1 MSISTIQSG
10 MASVSQMNHGGTS
23 SLNPKVNGAVG
34 QGTDAYTVEIS
45 QEAKTAEELMA
56 EAAEGAGGAGGGA
69 DTSLIDVTIE
79 KIKEQMEAI
88 KAQLEQLANAEGEAA
103 MAQKKT
109 LTDQLASLSSQL
121 MDLLSKKA
129 ELMA

>member
-1 MSISTIQSG
+1 

-23 SLNPKVNGAVG
+23 SLNPKVNGATVNEAGG
-34 QGTDAYTVEIS
+34 QGADAYTVEIS
-45 QEAKTAEELMA
+45 QEAKTAEELMT
-56 EAAEGAGGAGGGA
+56 EVTEGAGGPEGGA
-69 DTSLIDVTIE
+69 DASLIDAAIE

-103 MAQKKT
+103 LAQKKM

-121 MDLLSKKA
+121 MEFLSKKA